1 VIDTSTNSVTATI
14 AVGDGPLG
22 IAVDPEEN
30 RAYVAN
36 YFDNAVSVIDS
47 GSNAVSTIV
56 IVGGFPSFLAWVPE
70 SASEPEDEE
79 EDENDDGCF
88 IATAAYGSEMAD
100 DVIVLKHFRDTVLLQ
115 SSLGRTFVK
124 WYYAISPPFAEFIEE
139 HETIRTATRC
149 ALTPVMYGVR
159 HPKTGALI
167 FLCSIMAILLTLA
180 VRRSTKS

>member
-1 VIDTSTNSVTATI
+1 MYPRYPIWVS
-14 AVGDGPLG
+14 GP
-22 IAVDPEEN
+22 AP
-30 RAYVAN
+30 
-36 YFDNAVSVIDS
+36 
-47 GSNAVSTIV
+47 
-56 IVGGFPSFLAWVPE
+56 
-70 SASEPEDEE
+70 EPEDEE
-79 EDENDDGCF
+79 EEENDDGCF

-115 SSLGRTFVK
+115 SLLGRGLVK
-124 WYYAISPPFAEFIEE
+124 WYYAISPPLAEFIEE

-149 ALTPVMYGVR
+149 ALTPVVYGVR